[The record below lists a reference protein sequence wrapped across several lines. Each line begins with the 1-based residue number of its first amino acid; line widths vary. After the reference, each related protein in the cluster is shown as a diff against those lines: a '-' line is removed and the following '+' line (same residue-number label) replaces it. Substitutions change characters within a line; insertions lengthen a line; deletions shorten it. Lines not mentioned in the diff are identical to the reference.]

1 MIVLFEKIIDGLA
14 IWFGCGLSPKAPGT
28 VGTLGAIPLL
38 YLLSPLPVYYY
49 MAATLVFVVITMV
62 VAHFY
67 ETDGAHDSPEFVMD
81 EVAGF
86 LVTMAWVPFTWTG
99 VLAGFALFRLLDI
112 WKPFPISYIDK
123 NMPGGVGT
131 VADDLLAGIIA
142 NIALQLAMQYG
153 VRLNGIAL

>member
-1 MIVLFEKIIDGLA
+1 MIIIFEKIIDGLA

-49 MAATLVFVVITMV
+49 MGATLIFAVITIV

-67 ETDGAHDSPEFVMD
+67 EAGGEHDSSEFVMD

-86 LVTMAWVPFTWTG
+86 LVTMAWVPFTWSG
-99 VLAGFALFRLLDI
+99 VLAGFILFRIFDI

-131 VADDLLAGIIA
+131 VADDLAAGIAA
-142 NIALQLAMQYG
+142 NIVLQLALQNG
-153 VRLNGIAL
+153 VAL